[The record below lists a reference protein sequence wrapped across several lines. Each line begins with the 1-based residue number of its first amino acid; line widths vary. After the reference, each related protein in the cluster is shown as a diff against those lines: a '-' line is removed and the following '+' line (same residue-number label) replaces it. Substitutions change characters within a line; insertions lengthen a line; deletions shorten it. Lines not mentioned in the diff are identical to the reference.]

1 MFQPA
6 KVQKKYKLYK
16 LKFFYFCNL
25 TKNILSNLFY
35 TIYKKRE
42 PSYDDSLVS
51 QADIY
56 PFIIPTN

>member
-25 TKNILSNLFY
+25 TKNILLNLFY

-51 QADIY
+51 QADIFLSVY
-56 PFIIPTN
+56 YTN